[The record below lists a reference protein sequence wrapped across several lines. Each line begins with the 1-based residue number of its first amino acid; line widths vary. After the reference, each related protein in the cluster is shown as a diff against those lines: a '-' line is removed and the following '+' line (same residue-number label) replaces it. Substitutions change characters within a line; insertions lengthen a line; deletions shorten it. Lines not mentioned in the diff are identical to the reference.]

1 MKGNVRLEDGKRIER
16 VLYELNMKYLD
27 KKNHAH
33 RASNNKNNNNIN
45 NNQQQ
50 QSITMNNKAVKM
62 MIDYSTELV
71 TSILESSCLL
81 AQHRN
86 SKTVDEKDINMI
98 LGIAI
103 YSEIIMLAILT
114 AVHK

>member
-27 KKNHAH
+27 RKNHAH
-33 RASNNKNNNNIN
+33 KSSSTTNNNIKNNNN
-45 NNQQQ
+45 QQQLPPQ

-86 SKTVDEKDINMI
+86 SKIVDEKDINMI
-98 LGIAI
+98 LGIF
-103 YSEIIMLAILT
+103 
-114 AVHK
+114 V

>member
-33 RASNNKNNNNIN
+33 RASNNKNKNN

-86 SKTVDEKDINMI
+86 SKIVDEKDINMI

-103 YSEIIMLAILT
+103 YPEIILC
-114 AVHK
+114 

>member
-27 KKNHAH
+27 RKNHAH
-33 RASNNKNNNNIN
+33 KASNNNKNNNN
-45 NNQQQ
+45 NQQQQQLPQQ

-86 SKTVDEKDINMI
+86 SKIVDEKDINMI
-98 LGIAI
+98 LGIAL
-103 YSEIIMLAILT
+103 YPEII
-114 AVHK
+114 

>member
-27 KKNHAH
+27 RKNHAH
-33 RASNNKNNNNIN
+33 KSSSTTNNNNNKNNNN
-45 NNQQQ
+45 NQQQLPPQ

-86 SKTVDEKDINMI
+86 SKIVDEKDINMI
-98 LGIAI
+98 LGIF
-103 YSEIIMLAILT
+103 
-114 AVHK
+114 V

>member
-1 MKGNVRLEDGKRIER
+1 MKSNVRLEDGKRIER

-27 KKNHAH
+27 RKNHAQK
-33 RASNNKNNNNIN
+33 ASSTTNNNNKNNNNS
-45 NNQQQ
+45 QQ
-50 QSITMNNKAVKM
+50 QSISMNNKAVKM

-86 SKTVDEKDINMI
+86 SKIVDEKDINMI
-98 LGIAI
+98 LGMF
-103 YSEIIMLAILT
+103 MLKL
-114 AVHK
+114 